1 MQNAMETVTK
11 AYIYKIIDKNI
22 FERLGLEKIL
32 KDVFR

>member
-1 MQNAMETVTK
+1 MPNAMETVTK